1 MSDKQTTQC
10 CGTCD
15 HYHPAGDGA
24 GDCEAF
30 SLPVPQS
37 AGMDCDA
44 YERRLMVC
52 EACGGDGGFEENCRS
67 VGGYDS
73 VRWVRCAACRSKG
86 EVEVELLPVTADDM
100 EELAYA
106 AAGTDPRDAE
116 ALAMGL
122 GDLRTWL
129 GCA

>member
-1 MSDKQTTQC
+1 MSDNPNTRTTQC

-15 HYHPAGDGA
+15 HYHPADDGA

-86 EVEVELLPVTADDM
+86 EVVVRPPGEFYVVVN
-100 EELAYA
+100 
-106 AAGTDPRDAE
+106 RDAFESMRRVLTGE
-116 ALAMGL
+116 AP
-122 GDLRTWL
+122 
-129 GCA
+129 